1 MEVSGA
7 FRFISISPSRTP
19 KRQLQSTTTRHQPT
33 QTQQATLSSNTMLLW
48 RRTTVNTQRRNL
60 KNQKSLKKRAIYTSR
75 VSQCWINVSLD
86 NKFEQSAEM
95 YAEAILCKI
104 SPSKKSIIYC
114 NRALAQL
121 KLENYGIALVDA
133 VESAKLDP
141 TNVKSYYRR
150 A

>member
-1 MEVSGA
+1 MAEDDGQYSEEE
-7 FRFISISPSRTP
+7 
-19 KRQLQSTTTRHQPT
+19 
-33 QTQQATLSSNTMLLW
+33 
-48 RRTTVNTQRRNL
+48 
-60 KNQKSLKKRAIYTSR
+60 LKKSEEFKEKGNIYFK
-75 VSQCWINVSLD
+75 D